1 MAHETN
7 ADDTPR
13 SNERRT
19 DERLYIVL
27 VVVRVVVVVVGL
39 GYDTREVGIG
49 GVFGLDWIGFPTT
62 KEASSNRRGNRS
74 IDRMTTV
81 IPGVRNERRVD
92 VDGDCETYDEGWSGG
107 SWVEPTGKRRARR
120 RRRASGG
127 DRDKDDATD
136 GLHRGKQQQQQK
148 RAIIVD
154 ASKTTTED
162 TPSPGSASPM
172 STLERKQSS
181 SSSSLR
187 ELSGSG
193 GGGGRTPRTS
203 FNAGSS
209 GASSPRGTENGV
221 IFGGFDGERK
231 QSKRFSG
238 TMQQERRHSPGEKRL
253 TYGPHAIWFAIL
265 ACGALIPGAGRPGAK
280 EAAIA
285 STKWFDDIFVTYGPL
300 LPLTCTLARWWSS
313 VTWIGVGRNGTIIG
327 TCSHLKHDM
336 EVYVIVALLRV
347 ALYAALTRMFPSTF
361 MSDHVFLA
369 ASVFTTI
376 HGEVLS
382 CAVDFL
388 ILVERREKPF
398 RRTLIMCV
406 ALYGLFLLS
415 CVGVESYVT
424 ARYFHKSVE
433 TLVASVFGWFA
444 LQLPLVAHIVRPR
457 ARALAAALAL

>member
-1 MAHETN
+1 MTA
-7 ADDTPR
+7 
-13 SNERRT
+13 
-19 DERLYIVL
+19 
-27 VVVRVVVVVVGL
+27 VG
-39 GYDTREVGIG
+39 
-49 GVFGLDWIGFPTT
+49 
-62 KEASSNRRGNRS
+62 
-74 IDRMTTV
+74 
-81 IPGVRNERRVD
+81 PGVRNERRVD
-92 VDGDCETYDEGWSGG
+92 VDGDCETTVEGWSGA
-107 SWVEPTGKRRARR
+107 WVEPTGKRRARR
-120 RRRASGG
+120 RRRLSGG
-127 DRDKDDATD
+127 ARDEDEASD
-136 GLHRGKQQQQQK
+136 GCSRGKQQQQHNQHNQQK
-148 RAIIVD
+148 RAGAIITAHVH

-162 TPSPGSASPM
+162 TSSPGSASPM

-187 ELSGSG
+187 ELSGF

-209 GASSPRGTENGV
+209 GASSPRRTENGV
-221 IFGGFDGERK
+221 VFGGFDGERK
-231 QSKRFSG
+231 RSKRFSG
-238 TMQQERRHSPGEKRL
+238 TMQERRHSPGEKRL
-253 TYGPHAIWFAIL
+253 TYGPHAVWFAIL

-280 EAAIA
+280 EAAVA

-444 LQLPLVAHIVRPR
+444 LQLPLVAYVVRPR

>member
-1 MAHETN
+1 MATVAPGARSEERVKTVGDRET
-7 ADDTPR
+7 
-13 SNERRT
+13 
-19 DERLYIVL
+19 
-27 VVVRVVVVVVGL
+27 
-39 GYDTREVGIG
+39 
-49 GVFGLDWIGFPTT
+49 TT
-62 KEASSNRRGNRS
+62 TE
-74 IDRMTTV
+74 
-81 IPGVRNERRVD
+81 
-92 VDGDCETYDEGWSGG
+92 EGWSGA
-107 SWVEPTGKRRARR
+107 WVEPTGKRRARR
-120 RRRASGG
+120 RRTRAGVDGTDEGEDWGKRHRQKRIGG
-127 DRDKDDATD
+127 ADAT
-136 GLHRGKQQQQQK
+136 
-148 RAIIVD
+148 
-154 ASKTTTED
+154 KTTRDLNNASTSS
-162 TPSPGSASPM
+162 SPNGSVSPM

-187 ELSGSG
+187 ELGG
-193 GGGGRTPRTS
+193 FGGGGRTPRTS

-209 GASSPRGTENGV
+209 GASSPRGTENG
-221 IFGGFDGERK
+221 IFGAFDGERK
-231 QSKRFSG
+231 RSKRFSG
-238 TMQQERRHSPGEKRL
+238 TMQESRHSPGEKRL
-253 TYGPHAIWFAIL
+253 TYGPHAVWFGIL
-265 ACGALIPGAGRPGAK
+265 ACGALIPGAGRYGAK
-280 EAAIA
+280 EAAVA
-285 STKWFDDIFVTYGPL
+285 STKWFDDIFVAYGPL

-336 EVYVIVALLRV
+336 EVYIAVALLRV
-347 ALYAALTRMFPSTF
+347 VLYAALTRMFPSTF

-424 ARYFHKSVE
+424 ARFFHKSVE
-433 TLVASVFGWFA
+433 TFVASVCGWFA
-444 LQLPLVAHIVRPR
+444 LQLPLVAYVVRPR